1 MADNM
6 EVLGRDSSAVVAQ
19 NKVLSNTYRLLALT
33 MIPTVIGAFIGVN
46 TSFAWLMGMS
56 PLMQLGVMFAAF
68 YGMIWLVHKNAHNAA
83 GVWLLF
89 AFTLMMGYL
98 LGPILQV
105 ALNLSNGS
113 QLIGLAAGGT
123 GVIFLTLSAIAS
135 NAKRDFGFLGKFVVI
150 GVVLLILAVIANAFF
165 QIPALSLTISAVCI
179 LVMSALILYQINQVV
194 RGGERNY
201 VLATM
206 SVYIALYNMF
216 TSILHLLMA
225 FAGGND

>member
-6 EVLGRDSSAVVAQ
+6 EVLGRETSISTSE
-19 NKVLSNTYRLLALT
+19 NKVLRNTYALLGAT
-33 MIPTVIGAFIGVN
+33 MIPTVLGALVGIN
-46 TSFAWLMGMS
+46 TSFAWLFSMGA
-56 PLMQLGVMFAAF
+56 LMQLAVMFGVF
-68 YGMIWLVHKNAHNAA
+68 YGGIWLVHKNAHNAA
-83 GVWLLF
+83 GVWMLL
-89 AFTLMMGYL
+89 AFTFMMGFL

-105 ALNLSNGS
+105 ALSLSNGGE
-113 QLIGLAAGGT
+113 LIALAAGGT
-123 GVIFLTLSAIAS
+123 GAIFFALSAIAS
-135 NAKRDFGFLGKFVVI
+135 NAKRDFGFLGKFVVV
-150 GVVLLILAVIANAFF
+150 GVVLLILAVVANAFF
-165 QIPALSLTISAVCI
+165 AIPALSLTISAVAI

-225 FAGGND
+225 FAGND

>member
-1 MADNM
+1 MADNI
-6 EVLGRDSSAVVAQ
+6 EVLGRETSISSSE
-19 NKVLSNTYRLLALT
+19 NKVLRNTYALLGAT
-33 MIPTVIGAFIGVN
+33 MIPTVIGALIGIN
-46 TSFAWLMGMS
+46 TSFAWLFAMG
-56 PLMQLGVMFAAF
+56 PLMQLAVMFGVF
-68 YGMIWLVHKNAHNAA
+68 YGGIWLVHKNANNAA
-83 GVWLLF
+83 GVWMLF
-89 AFTLMMGYL
+89 AFTLMMGFL

-105 ALNLSNGS
+105 ALSLSNGG
-113 QLIGLAAGGT
+113 QLIALAAGGT
-123 GVIFLTLSAIAS
+123 GAIFFVLAGIAS
-135 NAKRDFGFLGKFVVI
+135 NAEKDFGFLGKFVVVGI
-150 GVVLLILAVIANAFF
+150 VLLILAVIANAFF
-165 QIPALSLTISAVCI
+165 AVPALSLTISAVAI